1 MQRHRMYRSALL
13 LSLLLL
19 PAVVF
24 STVPTYPPADRLVV
38 LGGVDGNAAALLTL
52 LKQTGLVDER
62 LRWAGGAATLVQ
74 TGDFLGSGGQSRRVL
89 DLLLQLEEQASRAG
103 GRVVVLLGDQEVAH
117 LFGDLRGVAPEAYRE
132 FADAD
137 SERRRRRAWRDYV
150 RQRRRFAEKYQLPPW
165 RPDPVA
171 EQQWLDTRPPGFL
184 EYREAFAPDSPYGR
198 WLRQRDVV
206 VRVDEFLF
214 VHAGL
219 SPRLRAQS
227 LEQINQR
234 IRHEL
239 DRFDRLR
246 RLLVQG
252 DLVPPDAGLPEMVE
266 AAQAELARHRTRI
279 AQQQKEAEAR
289 GLFWEPDAAVL
300 QYLAALESLVDH
312 TNWLLLHPEGPLRF
326 RGFAEWDETAG
337 AAQIALVAE
346 AFQVR
351 RFVAGHAP
359 HPDGRIHPR
368 FGQRVFLLAS
378 PADGRA
384 AALEISSG
392 RVTAIYPGERVV
404 LAEPVSASLPA
415 SVPVPR

>member
-1 MQRHRMYRSALL
+1 MLWLA
-13 LSLLLL
+13 LLLL
-19 PAVVF
+19 PAVGF
-24 STVPTYPPADRLVV
+24 PTVPPRPAADRLVV
-38 LGGVDGNAAALLTL
+38 LGGVDGNAAALIAL
-52 LKQTGLVDER
+52 LKQTGLVNEH
-62 LRWAGGAATLVQ
+62 LRWTGGAATLIQ
-74 TGDFLGSGGQSRRVL
+74 TGDLLGSDVPSRRVL
-89 DLLLQLEEQASRAG
+89 DLVLQLEEQASRAG
-103 GRVVVLLGDQEVAH
+103 GRVIVLLGDQEVAH
-117 LFGDLRGVAPEAYRE
+117 LFGDLRGFAPEAYRE

-165 RPDPVA
+165 QPDPVA
-171 EQQWLDTRPPGFL
+171 EQQWWNAHPPGFL
-184 EYREAFAPDSPYGR
+184 EYRETFAPDGPYGR
-198 WLRQRDVV
+198 WLRQRDGV
-206 VRVDEFLF
+206 VRVGEFLF

-239 DRFDRLR
+239 DQFDRLHR
-246 RLLVQG
+246 MLVQG

-266 AAQAELARHRTRI
+266 AAKAELARHRTRI
-279 AQQQKEAEAR
+279 AQQQKDAEAR
-289 GLFWEPDAAVL
+289 GLFWEPDAAIL
-300 QYLAALESLVDH
+300 QYLAALESLVNH

-326 RGFAEWDETAG
+326 RGFAEWDEPVG
-337 AAQIALVAE
+337 AAQMAAVAE
-346 AFQVR
+346 AFEVR

-368 FGQRVFLLAS
+368 FGQRVFFLAS

-392 RVTAIYPGERVV
+392 RVSAIYPGERVV
-404 LAEPVSASLPA
+404 LAEPDSTGLPA
-415 SVPVPR
+415 NVPVPR

>member
-1 MQRHRMYRSALL
+1 MPRYRMCRSARLLTLL
-13 LSLLLL
+13 LV
-19 PAVVF
+19 PAVGF
-24 STVPTYPPADRLVV
+24 PIVPSPPPADRVVV
-38 LGGVDGNAAALLTL
+38 LGGVDGNAAALIAL
-52 LKQTGLVDER
+52 LKQTSLVDER

-74 TGDFLGSGGQSRRVL
+74 TGDLLGSNVASRRVL
-89 DLLLQLEEQASRAG
+89 DLLLQLEEQALRVG

-117 LFGDLRGVAPEAYRE
+117 LFGDLRGIAPEAYRE

-150 RQRRRFAEKYQLPPW
+150 RHRRRLAEKYQRSPW

-171 EQQWLDTRPPGFL
+171 QQQWLDAHPPGFL
-184 EYREAFAPDSPYGR
+184 EHRKVFAPDGPYGR

-206 VRVDEFLF
+206 VRVGEFLF

-234 IRHEL
+234 IRQEL
-239 DRFDRLR
+239 DQFDRIHR
-246 RLLVQG
+246 MLVQG

-266 AAQAELARHRTRI
+266 AAKAELARHRARI
-279 AQQQKEAEAR
+279 TQQQKDAEAR
-289 GLFWEPDAAVL
+289 GLFWEPDAAIL
-300 QYLAALESLVDH
+300 QYLAALESLVNH

-326 RGFAEWDETAG
+326 RGFAEWDEPAG
-337 AAQIALVAE
+337 AAQIAAVAKV
-346 AFQVR
+346 FDVH
-351 RFVAGHAP
+351 RFIAGHAP

-392 RVTAIYPGERVV
+392 RVSAIYPSERVV
-404 LAEPVSASLPA
+404 LAEPDSTSLPA
-415 SVPVPR
+415 NVPVPR